1 MLKSY
6 SMELAGRN
14 LTIETGK
21 MAGLANASVLVKYG
35 DTCVL
40 VNATASKTPR
50 EGIDFFPLS
59 VDYEERLYSV
69 GRIPGSFNRREG
81 KPADKAILV
90 GRAIDRPI
98 RPLFPKDLRND
109 VCIDAIVLSVDP
121 DCSPEVAAQIGTSAA
136 LSISDIPFNGP
147 TAAVSVGYV
156 NDEIVINPT
165 LEQRE
170 HNRLNLTVA
179 GTKTKVSMIEAGA
192 DQIPD
197 DLMLEAIKRGHSEII
212 KICEFIEGIQK
223 EIGKPKFEYVSA
235 DVDHDFFEEIKTNFE
250 AKMREA
256 VCVVDKTQRDDNVT
270 KLNEEVLAY
279 CQEKYGEEFDEKE
292 MKLADVLYKLEKT
305 VVRHMALEEHKRV
318 DGRELDEIRPLA
330 AEVDI
335 LPRTHGSA
343 LFSRGLTQVLSICT
357 LGTKQDEQELD
368 GLDEET
374 SKRYMHQYNFPPYS
388 VGEARGVRSPG
399 RREIGHGALAER
411 ALAPVIPSEAEF
423 PYTIR
428 VVSEVLSSNGSTSQG
443 SICGSTMALM
453 AAGVPIKAPVAGIS
467 TGLVTDENDR
477 SRYVMFTDIQGLE
490 DFFGD
495 MDFKVAGTKAGITA
509 IQVDIK
515 IDGLTYDIIE
525 QAFARTHKAREYILD
540 NVMLKAIP
548 EVRPEISKYAPKI
561 ITMEIDPEKIK
572 DVIGSGGKT
581 INKIIAETGVKIDIE
596 DDGRVFIAS
605 TDSEGAR
612 KAVEMIE
619 AITMELEVGKIYD
632 GKVVRI
638 MNFGAFVEV
647 APGKEGMV
655 HISKLDKQRVN
666 KVEDVVAV
674 GDPIKVKVIEIDDQG
689 RVNMMRIVE

>member
-6 SMELAGRN
+6 QMELAGRP
-14 LTIETGK
+14 LVLETGK
-21 MAGLANASVLVKYG
+21 MAALANASVLVKYG

-40 VNATASKTPR
+40 VNVTASKAPR

-109 VCIDAIVLSVDP
+109 VCVDAVVLSVDP

-156 NDEIVINPT
+156 NDELVINPT

-197 DLMLEAIKRGHSEII
+197 DLMLEAIKRGHQEII
-212 KICEFIEGIQK
+212 KICEFIEKMQA

-235 DVDHDFFEEIKTNFE
+235 DVDHDFFEEIKSNFE

-256 VCVVDKTQRDDNVT
+256 VCVVDKNQRDDNVS
-270 KLNEEVLAY
+270 KLNDEVLAY

-318 DGRELDEIRPLA
+318 DGRELDEIRPLS

-335 LPRTHGSA
+335 LPRAHGSA
-343 LFSRGLTQVLSICT
+343 MFSRGLTQVLSICT
-357 LGTKQDEQELD
+357 LGTKSDEQELD

-411 ALAPVIPSEAEF
+411 ALVPVIPSEEEF

-453 AAGVPIKAPVAGIS
+453 AAGVPIKEPVAGIS
-467 TGLVTDENDR
+467 TGLVTDDNDR

-495 MDFKVAGTKAGITA
+495 MDFKVAGTKNGITA

-525 QAFARTHKAREYILD
+525 QAFQRTHVAREYIL
-540 NVMLKAIP
+540 NNIMLKAIP
-548 EVRPEISKYAPKI
+548 EPRKEISKYAPKI
-561 ITMEIDPEKIK
+561 TTITIDPDKIK

-581 INKIIAETGVKIDIE
+581 INKIIDETGVKIDIE
-596 DDGRVFIAS
+596 DDGRVFIAAQD
-605 TDSEGAR
+605 TEAAQ
-612 KAVEMIE
+612 KAIAMIE
-619 AITMELEVGKIYD
+619 NITMEFEVGKIYD
-632 GKVVRI
+632 GRVVRI

-655 HISKLDKQRVN
+655 HISKLDKKRVE
-666 KVEDVVAV
+666 KVEDVVAI

-689 RVNMMRIVE
+689 RVNMMRVVE